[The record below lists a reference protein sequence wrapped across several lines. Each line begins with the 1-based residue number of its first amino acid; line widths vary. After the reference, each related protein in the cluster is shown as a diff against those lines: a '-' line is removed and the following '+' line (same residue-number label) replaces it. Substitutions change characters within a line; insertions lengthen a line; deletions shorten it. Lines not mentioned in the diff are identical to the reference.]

1 MATPERALT
10 DAPQRF
16 SVHLLDVGRRKY
28 GDCILCRFG
37 DVTVLIDGG
46 HPGDES
52 RSGGY
57 DSIPFQIGQ
66 LLGQS
71 RPYKIDLLIVTHT
84 HSDHVGC
91 LPVLID
97 RNILDVQWAL
107 LADPDLGFGRATDD
121 TRDMSALP
129 ETVRRLA
136 AALREESHADDSD
149 EDLERF
155 LADADTTEADYD
167 RMIETLRGRG
177 TRVVLYHGPDED
189 VRRVEEEFRSI
200 GLRVLGP
207 TEEQLLV
214 CAARID
220 ESMQDFIDSLQDTFA
235 RDAASDELGL
245 YRELASQAA
254 VDALADDGSGRDGAA
269 VNDQSMVVRLKIG
282 SRNLLFTGDMQFV
295 SPGVTGLSE
304 MVRNL
309 RRDVFDDGP
318 YELVKISHHG
328 SSNAFNETDLRGYG
342 AEYLG
347 ITTGVASSQ
356 HPSRR
361 VLRVLGDAENIT
373 WARTDRNG
381 LVSFLFGPDGV
392 EVQHRRGELN
402 TQEFNGDAAGPSR
415 PAALPP
421 APAPA
426 PGVTVSRQESGP
438 GGVVEVQ
445 ARIPHVRTRV
455 TITVDVDPDPDGAAG
470 SPSPSPETPHPKPPK
485 PPSAPGPSV
494 RPSESLPPL
503 RIASGRSVE
512 SLLFVT
518 SAEALAANIG
528 PSEASHLLRAL
539 RDAGATV
546 FDGLPPHPRQSSDLA
561 PRVRAELGRTGSR
574 GVVLLGGYDVI
585 PPQRLDTLPA
595 DLREEIDRTPDRGKD
610 RFDNFIA
617 WSDEV
622 YGSLDDEGLADVPV
636 SRIPDGRSWQL
647 VFTAIQ
653 APAAAMPR
661 QRGGV
666 FNINR
671 PFAREIF
678 DLLPGDGELVSSEP
692 ATHDQEPPLDLAAAR
707 LYLMLHGSL
716 SDASRFWGETD
727 VQPKGEDVEVINL
740 ASLSSH
746 AGSVVLSGCCWGA
759 LCADTLASEARA
771 GAPLGARTPENSL
784 ALSFLLAG
792 AIAFVGCTGAHYSPA
807 IAPYRTAGGPMHSA
821 FWHRLSREGLP
832 PAEALFQARNDYLVG
847 TLAEDAF
854 RRSSARNRAIGFK
867 TLRQFTCLGLGW

>member
-1 MATPERALT
+1 MATPERALA
-10 DAPQRF
+10 DAPQRL

-28 GDCILCRFG
+28 GDCILCRLG
-37 DVTVLIDGG
+37 DVTVLIDGS

-97 RNILDVQWAL
+97 RNVLDVRWAL

-121 TRDMSALP
+121 PRDMSVLP
-129 ETVRRLA
+129 EAVRRLA

-155 LADADTTEADYD
+155 LADADATEADYD

-177 TRVVLYHGPDED
+177 TRVVLYRGPNED
-189 VRRVEEEFRSI
+189 VRQIEEEFRSI

-235 RDAASDELGL
+235 RDAASDELGF
-245 YRELASQAA
+245 YRELAGQAA
-254 VDALADDGSGRDGAA
+254 MDALADDGSGRDGAA

-304 MVRNL
+304 MVRDL
-309 RRDVFDDGP
+309 RGKVFAEGP
-318 YELVKISHHG
+318 YDFVKISHHG
-328 SSNAFNETDLRGYG
+328 SSNAFNEADLRGYG

-381 LVSFLFGPDGV
+381 LVSFLFGPNGV
-392 EVQHRRGELN
+392 EVQHRRGDLN
-402 TQEFNGDAAGPSR
+402 TEEFNGDAVEPSR
-415 PAALPP
+415 PAGPVSAV
-421 APAPA
+421 A
-426 PGVTVSRQESGP
+426 VSRQESGE
-438 GGVVEVQ
+438 GKTVEVHAQ
-445 ARIPHVRTRV
+445 IPHVRTRV
-455 TITVDVDPDPDGAAG
+455 TITVDVDPDPDRASPAPLQPET
-470 SPSPSPETPHPKPPK
+470 SQPRSQQAPSPR
-485 PPSAPGPSV
+485 PGPASK
-494 RPSESLPPL
+494 PLDSLAPL
-503 RIASGRSVE
+503 GIAPDRSVQ

-528 PSEASHLLRAL
+528 PSETRHLLRAL
-539 RDAGATV
+539 RDAGAAV
-546 FDGLPPHPRQSSDLA
+546 LDGLTPQPRQSSDVA
-561 PRVRAELGRTGSR
+561 PRVRAELERTRSR

-595 DLREEIDRTPDRGKD
+595 DLREEIERTPDRGND
-610 RFDNFIA
+610 RYDDFIV

-647 VFTAIQ
+647 VYTALQ
-653 APAAAMPR
+653 APRAAFPR
-661 QRGGV
+661 QRGGL

-678 DLLPGDGELVSSEP
+678 DSLPGDGEFQSSEP
-692 ATHDQEPPLDLAAAR
+692 AKHDQVPRLDLAADR
-707 LYLMLHGSL
+707 LYLMLHGSQN
-716 SDASRFWGETD
+716 DASRFWGETD
-727 VQPKGEDVEVINL
+727 VQPKGDEVETMNL
-740 ASLSSH
+740 ANLSSH
-746 AGSVVLSGCCWGA
+746 AGAVVFSGCCWGA
-759 LCADTLASEARA
+759 LCADTLASEAQA

-784 ALSFLLAG
+784 ALSFLRAG
-792 AIAFVGCTGAHYSPA
+792 AVAFIGCTGAHYSPA
-807 IAPYRTAGGPMHSA
+807 RAPYRTAGGPMHAA
-821 FWHRLSREGLP
+821 FWRHLAAEGLP
-832 PAEALFQARNDYLVG
+832 PAEALFEARNSYLAG
-847 TLAEDAF
+847 SLAEDAF
-854 RRSSARNRAIGFK
+854 RRTSVRNRAIGFK